1 MYILTVKSIED
12 LITTKAVVIDP
23 EFKPKSHAELRQHL
37 LEHNKD
43 SVMDSIVIP
52 WQINRGYI
60 DLTEFLHISTFA
72 AERIH
77 SVNDNKPF
85 TTLRAYIVSDYAE
98 SSFMIDLVYSH
109 TVIDNEYYCYKLES
123 VIVYDER
130 SDTFYKEEYAIKG
143 STTGYATL
151 MLDTI
156 NMVME
161 VTMHIESN
169 RINNAL
175 GDPNIGGMQC

>member
-12 LITTKAVVIDP
+12 LITSKAVVIDP
-23 EFKPKSHAELRQHL
+23 EFKPKSQAELYQHL

-43 SVMDSIVIP
+43 NVMDSIVIP

-98 SSFMIDLVYSH
+98 STFMIDLVYSH

-130 SDTFYKEEYAIKG
+130 SDAIYSEEYAING
-143 STTGYATL
+143 STTKYATL

-169 RINNAL
+169 RINNAI
-175 GDPNIGGMQC
+175 GDPNIGGI

>member
-1 MYILTVKSIED
+1 MYILTVKSIEE

-23 EFKPKSHAELRQHL
+23 EFKPKSHAELYQHL

-52 WQINRGYI
+52 SQINRGYI

-85 TTLRAYIVSDYAE
+85 TTLRTYIVSDYAE
-98 SSFMIDLVYSH
+98 ATFMIDLVYSH

-123 VIVYDER
+123 AIVYDER
-130 SDTFYKEEYAIKG
+130 SDTLYKEEYAIKG

-175 GDPNIGGMQC
+175 GDPNIGGI

>member
-1 MYILTVKSIED
+1 MYVLTVRSIED
-12 LITTKAVVIDP
+12 IITSKAVVIDP
-23 EFKPKSHAELRQHL
+23 EFKPKSQVELYQHL

-43 SVMDSIVIP
+43 GLTDSIVIP

-60 DLTEFLHISTFA
+60 DLTEFLHLSTFT

-130 SDTFYKEEYAIKG
+130 SDVYFKEEYTISSSSA
-143 STTGYATL
+143 SYATL

-161 VTMHIESN
+161 ATIHIESN
-169 RINNAL
+169 RINKAL
-175 GDPNIGGMQC
+175 GDSNIGGM

>member
-1 MYILTVKSIED
+1 MYILTVKSIEE

-23 EFKPKSHAELRQHL
+23 EFKPKSHAELYQHL

-130 SDTFYKEEYAIKG
+130 SDAHFKEEYTISSS
-143 STTGYATL
+143 STSYATL

-161 VTMHIESN
+161 ATIHIESN
-169 RINNAL
+169 RINKAL
-175 GDPNIGGMQC
+175 GDSNIGGI

>member
-12 LITTKAVVIDP
+12 LITSKAVVIDP
-23 EFKPKSHAELRQHL
+23 EFKPKSQVELYQHL

-43 SVMDSIVIP
+43 NVMDSIVIP

-60 DLTEFLHISTFA
+60 DLTEFLHISTFT

-98 SSFMIDLVYSH
+98 ATFMIDLVYSH
-109 TVIDNEYYCYKLES
+109 TVVDNEYYCYKLES

-130 SDTFYKEEYAIKG
+130 SDTFYKEEYTLNG

-169 RINNAL
+169 RINNAI
-175 GDPNIGGMQC
+175 GDPNIGGI

>member
-1 MYILTVKSIED
+1 MYIVTVKSIEE

-23 EFKPKSHAELRQHL
+23 EFKPKSHAELYQHL

-52 WQINRGYI
+52 WQINSGYI

-72 AERIH
+72 VERIH

-98 SSFMIDLVYSH
+98 ATFMIDLVYSH

-123 VIVYDER
+123 IIVYDER
-130 SDTFYKEEYAIKG
+130 SDAIYSEEYAING
-143 STTGYATL
+143 STTKYATL
-151 MLDTI
+151 MLDVI

-161 VTMHIESN
+161 VTMYIESN
-169 RINNAL
+169 RINNTL
-175 GDPNIGGMQC
+175 GDPNIGGI

>member
-1 MYILTVKSIED
+1 MYILTVKSIEE

-23 EFKPKSHAELRQHL
+23 EFKPKSHAELYQHL

-85 TTLRAYIVSDYAE
+85 TTLRTYIVSDYAE
-98 SSFMIDLVYSH
+98 STFMIDLVYSH

-130 SDTFYKEEYAIKG
+130 SDAIYSEEYAING
-143 STTGYATL
+143 STTKYATL

-169 RINNAL
+169 RINNTL
-175 GDPNIGGMQC
+175 GDPNFGGI

>member
-12 LITTKAVVIDP
+12 LIASKAVVIDP
-23 EFKPKSHAELRQHL
+23 EFKPKSHAELPQHL

-43 SVMDSIVIP
+43 SLTDSIVMP

-130 SDTFYKEEYAIKG
+130 SDTFYKEEYTISG
-143 STTGYATL
+143 PTTGYATL

-161 VTMHIESN
+161 VTKHIESD
-169 RINNAL
+169 RINNAM
-175 GDPNIGGMQC
+175 GDYNIGGMQC